1 MQKLTCLLCA
11 TLLVALTCHGQ
22 DRSYVFLHGSVLD
35 DSTGEALSY
44 ATIAGPRNA
53 VNSLSNETGRFL
65 LKLKDAGPGDSM
77 TITHVGYQG
86 IRIPVLD
93 VKNIAPRDKDLVIRL
108 RRKPIQLSEAVVN
121 GIGPLDIIKKAI
133 ARIPDNYSESPYEL
147 EGFYR
152 LTGRNKGRIVELSE
166 AVFDIFGADYQTGNQ
181 QFHLI
186 KSRLDQDWSVF
197 GGNHLSIIRRPQGVI
212 NSDMV
217 GNVQESEIL
226 GDQQRPE
233 HVYFYRGIVDY
244 EGQTAYRI
252 DYDQKPDLK
261 KADHRGTILIDTQ
274 TYAFLSITRALSPL
288 GLRYW
293 HLKSQLDQ
301 RALDHLQLTQTSL
314 ADSVVITYQ
323 RYGARYYM
331 HHYYRLWAVRLSGG
345 IYRTI
350 DLNPLITETNCLI
363 TRIDTVG
370 VHPFADEDVL
380 ASESAIERHA
390 DDSERGD
397 RFWENYNDIEA
408 DFDVDSAAAVIRR
421 HNR

>member
-1 MQKLTCLLCA
+1 MHRLTTFLCA
-11 TLLVALTCHGQ
+11 ALLAALTCSGQ

-65 LKLKDAGPGDSM
+65 LKLKDVGPDDSM

-86 IRIPVLD
+86 IRIPTGV
-93 VKNIAPRDKDLVIRL
+93 PRDKDLVIRL

-121 GIGPLDIIKKAI
+121 SIGPLDIIKKAI
-133 ARIPDNYSESPYEL
+133 ARIPDNYPEDPYQL

-152 LTGRNKGRIVELSE
+152 LTGRNKGHIVELSE
-166 AVFDIFGADYQTGNQ
+166 AVFDIYGTDYHNSSQ

-186 KSRLDQDWSVF
+186 KSRLDQDWGVF
-197 GGNHLSIIRRPQGVI
+197 GWNHLSIIRRPQGVI

-217 GNVQESEIL
+217 GNVQGSEIL
-226 GDQQRPE
+226 GDEQRPE

-252 DYDQKPDLK
+252 DYDQRPDLK

-274 TYAFLSITRALSPL
+274 TYAFLSISRALSPL

-331 HHYYRLWAVRLSGG
+331 HHYYRLWSVRLSGG
-345 IYRTI
+345 TNRTI

-363 TRIDTVG
+363 TRIDTAG
-370 VHPFADEDVL
+370 VHPFADEDL
-380 ASESAIERHA
+380 ISTESAIERHA
-390 DDSERGD
+390 DGDERGD

-408 DFDVDSAAAVIRR
+408 DFNVDSAAAVIRR